1 FSISVQSVPQ
11 PDFAAAFQAVAQG
24 RADAVVTNRFY
35 GARHAAASDLE
46 DTAIIF
52 NPSRLYFAAPKS
64 GNPALLAAI
73 DRSLV
78 EFKKDSSSVYYR
90 SVERW
95 TTGDLRTVFPLWLK
109 WSALAAVL

>member
-1 FSISVQSVPQ
+1 MLLVLGR
-11 PDFAAAFQAVAQG
+11 FQAVAQG

-73 DRSLV
+73 DRNLV

-90 SVERW
+90 SVERFAYARL
-95 TTGDLRTVFPLWLK
+95 GDAWQEVPRG
-109 WSALAAVL
+109 